1 MFFLYVKTT
10 LVNKKTFFFNFLL
23 MKKCKI
29 RNILCEKII
38 TKQDVLLIK
47 AQKNNGKVNNGIL
60 LIIGHRIIVLSIESI
75 LFFIKY

>member
-1 MFFLYVKTT
+1 
-10 LVNKKTFFFNFLL
+10 

-47 AQKNNGKVNNGIL
+47 AQKLMEKLIMEYCWL
-60 LIIGHRIIVLSIESI
+60 LDIE
-75 LFFIKY
+75 

>member
-1 MFFLYVKTT
+1 
-10 LVNKKTFFFNFLL
+10 

-29 RNILCEKII
+29 RNILCENII

-60 LIIGHRIIVLSIESI
+60 LIIGHRIIVLGIESI
-75 LFFIKY
+75 LFLFFIKY

>member
-1 MFFLYVKTT
+1 MSLYFFKSLFFLYVKTT
-10 LVNKKTFFFNFLL
+10 LVYKKTFFLNFLL

-47 AQKNNGKVNNGIL
+47 AQKLMEKLIMEYCWL
-60 LIIGHRIIVLSIESI
+60 LDIE
-75 LFFIKY
+75 

>member
-1 MFFLYVKTT
+1 MKTT
-10 LVNKKTFFFNFLL
+10 LVYKKTCFFNFLL

-47 AQKNNGKVNNGIL
+47 AQKIMEK
-60 LIIGHRIIVLSIESI
+60 LIME
-75 LFFIKY
+75 YC

>member
-1 MFFLYVKTT
+1 MKTC
-10 LVNKKTFFFNFLL
+10 FFNFLL

-47 AQKNNGKVNNGIL
+47 AQKIMEK
-60 LIIGHRIIVLSIESI
+60 LIME
-75 LFFIKY
+75 YC

>member
-1 MFFLYVKTT
+1 
-10 LVNKKTFFFNFLL
+10 

-47 AQKNNGKVNNGIL
+47 AQKIMEKLIMEYCWL
-60 LIIGHRIIVLSIESI
+60 LDIEQLFQVLN
-75 LFFIKY
+75 LFYFYFL